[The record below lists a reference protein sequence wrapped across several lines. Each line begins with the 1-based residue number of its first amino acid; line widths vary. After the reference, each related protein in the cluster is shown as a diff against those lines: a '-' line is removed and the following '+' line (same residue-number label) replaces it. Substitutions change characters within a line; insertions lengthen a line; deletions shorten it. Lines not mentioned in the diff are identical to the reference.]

1 MKNKILNSVLIILIL
16 LLCFNA
22 YIFWKQNKQLKSL
35 TIQLSE
41 QKRLIA
47 DLKEEKNN
55 IMPEA
60 GIHPIE
66 KDVQNCMKKE
76 DYTTAGMSKCVDN
89 SINDWNKEIDKYLSL
104 LKDTLPEDKYKLLQI
119 SQEKWEEYKKA
130 QWQLLEA
137 TLSEKDGTM
146 YINIL
151 SGDKAD
157 VVEKRAKDL
166 SGFYFEL
173 TD

>member
-1 MKNKILNSVLIILIL
+1 MKNKILISVLTILIL
-16 LLCFNA
+16 VLCLSA
-22 YIFWKQNKQLKSL
+22 YIVWKQNKQLKSL

-41 QKRLIA
+41 QKRIIA
-47 DLKEEKNN
+47 GLKEEKNN

-130 QWQLLEA
+130 QWQLLDVA
-137 TLSEKDGTM
+137 LSEKDGTM

>member
-1 MKNKILNSVLIILIL
+1 MKNKILISVLIILIL
-16 LLCFNA
+16 ILCFNS
-22 YIFWKQNKQLKSL
+22 YIVFKQNKQLKSL
-35 TIQLSE
+35 EIQLSE
-41 QKRLIA
+41 QERVIA
-47 DLKEEKNN
+47 GLKQEKNN
-55 IMPEA
+55 ITFDA

-66 KDVQNCMKKE
+66 KAVQDCMQKE
-76 DYTTAGMSKCVDN
+76 DYTTAGMSKCVDD
-89 SINDWNKEIDKYLSL
+89 SINDWYKEIDKYLLL

-119 SQEKWEEYKKA
+119 SQERWEEYKNA
-130 QWQLLEA
+130 QWHLLEA
-137 TLSEKDGTM
+137 ALGEKAGTI

>member
-1 MKNKILNSVLIILIL
+1 M
-16 LLCFNA
+16 
-22 YIFWKQNKQLKSL
+22 
-35 TIQLSE
+35 
-41 QKRLIA
+41 
-47 DLKEEKNN
+47 
-55 IMPEA
+55 
-60 GIHPIE
+60 
-66 KDVQNCMKKE
+66 
-76 DYTTAGMSKCVDN
+76 
-89 SINDWNKEIDKYLSL
+89 L

-119 SQEKWEEYKKA
+119 SQEKWEEYKNA
-130 QWQLLEA
+130 QWHLLEA
-137 TLSEKDGTM
+137 TLGEKAGTM

>member
-119 SQEKWEEYKKA
+119 SQEKWEEYKNA

>member
-41 QKRLIA
+41 QKRIIA
-47 DLKEEKNN
+47 GLKEEKNN

>member
-41 QKRLIA
+41 QKRIIA
-47 DLKEEKNN
+47 GLKEEKNN

-60 GIHPIE
+60 ESHPIE
-66 KDVQNCMKKE
+66 KAVQNCMKQE
-76 DYTTAGMSKCVDN
+76 DYTTAGMSKCVDA
-89 SINDWNKEIDKYLSL
+89 SINDWNKEIDKYLLL

-119 SQEKWEEYKKA
+119 SQEKWEEYKNA

>member
-1 MKNKILNSVLIILIL
+1 MKNKILISVLIILIL
-16 LLCFNA
+16 FLCFSA
-22 YIFWKQNKQLKSL
+22 YIILKQNKQLKSL
-35 TIQLSE
+35 EIQLSDRE
-41 QKRLIA
+41 RIIA
-47 DLKEEKNN
+47 GLKEEKNN

-66 KDVQNCMKKE
+66 KAVQNCMKKE
-76 DYTTAGMSKCVDN
+76 DYTTAGMSKCVED

-104 LKDTLPEDKYKLLQI
+104 LKDILPEDKYKLLKI
-119 SQEKWEEYKKA
+119 SQEKWEEYKNA

-137 TLSEKDGTM
+137 GLSEKDGTM

>member
-41 QKRLIA
+41 QKRIIA
-47 DLKEEKNN
+47 GLKEEKNN

-130 QWQLLEA
+130 QWQLLDVA
-137 TLSEKDGTM
+137 LSEKDGTM

>member
-1 MKNKILNSVLIILIL
+1 MKNKILISVLTILIL
-16 LLCFNA
+16 VLCLSA
-22 YIFWKQNKQLKSL
+22 YIVWKQNKQLKSL

-41 QKRLIA
+41 QKRIIA
-47 DLKEEKNN
+47 GLKEEKNN

-104 LKDTLPEDKYKLLQI
+104 LKDILPEEKYKLLQI
-119 SQEKWEEYKKA
+119 SQEKWEEYKNA

-137 TLSEKDGTM
+137 GLTEKDGTM

>member
-1 MKNKILNSVLIILIL
+1 MKNKILISVLIILIL
-16 LLCFNA
+16 ILCFNS
-22 YIFWKQNKQLKSL
+22 YIVFKQNKQLKSL
-35 TIQLSE
+35 EIQLSE
-41 QKRLIA
+41 QDRVIA
-47 DLKEEKNN
+47 GLKQEKDNT
-55 IMPEA
+55 PDAE
-60 GIHPIE
+60 IHPIE
-66 KDVQNCMKKE
+66 KAVQDCMQKE
-76 DYTTAGMSKCVDN
+76 DYTTAGMSKCVDA

-104 LKDTLPEDKYKLLQI
+104 LKYTLPEDKYKLLQI